1 LLGVVAAG
9 IVGWALPKRQAET
22 IHREDSAVV
31 DIGFVLITIVFFG
44 LCVAYVRA
52 CDRII
57 GPDEPTR
64 DAVPDTTRVARS

>member
-1 LLGVVAAG
+1 VAAG
-9 IVGWALPKRQAET
+9 IVKRALPKRQAET

-31 DIGFVLITIVFFG
+31 DIVFVLITIVFFG

-57 GPDEPTR
+57 GPDEPKR
-64 DAVPDTTRVARS
+64 DAVPDTTRAARS